1 MCTVTVLSRSLL
13 RSDPAPGRL
22 LLRVACNRDELLTR
36 SHALPPTLWA
46 AGSRRVL
53 MPIDPESGGTWIA
66 ATDAGL
72 VFVLLNTTRAAD
84 VVSGFSRT
92 AVVSGFSRTALKPA
106 HISRG
111 TIIPALVSAATP
123 SRALA
128 QATCLPAARFAPFRL
143 LIIDR
148 DEMIECWPE
157 GDRLRHRHR
166 PLQSVILRTSSSL
179 GDALVDSPRRS
190 LLRRVLSEVSAPRI
204 AQDRFHEHRWHGREA
219 ISVNM
224 SRADAQTVSRTV
236 VEVRDGS
243 VTMSYRAANWPR
255 AVAMQ
260 VAA

>member
-1 MCTVTVLSRSLL
+1 MCTVTVLPQPLL
-13 RSDPAPGRL
+13 RSDPSPDRL

-36 SHALPPTLWA
+36 SHALPPTMWA
-46 AGSRRVL
+46 AGSRRAL

-72 VFVLLNTTRAAD
+72 VFVLLNITRAAD

-92 AVVSGFSRTALKPA
+92 HATPD

-111 TIIPALVSAATP
+111 TIIPALLSAATP
-123 SRALA
+123 SHALE
-128 QATCLPAARFAPFRL
+128 QAKCLPAARFAPFRL

-148 DEMIECWPE
+148 DEVIDCWPE
-157 GDRLRHRHR
+157 GDRLRHRHGR
-166 PLQSVILRTSSSL
+166 LQSAILRTSSSL

-190 LLRRVLSEVSAPRI
+190 LLRRVLNEVSDPCL

-243 VTMSYRAANWPR
+243 VTMAYRAASWPR
-255 AVAMQ
+255 AVAIQ